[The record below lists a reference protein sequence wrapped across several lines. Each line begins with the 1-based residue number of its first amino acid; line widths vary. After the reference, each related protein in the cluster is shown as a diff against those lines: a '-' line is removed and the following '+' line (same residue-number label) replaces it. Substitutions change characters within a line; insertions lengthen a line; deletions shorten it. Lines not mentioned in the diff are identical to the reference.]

1 MRGGAA
7 EHVDTVTADGAGVV
21 DPSCPDSDVRGAQ
34 MGFTEGRTDVAPPH
48 TTSPGGGV
56 ADRLDDARLARRLA
70 ESAGRVLLELRREQA
85 DLEPA
90 ALKAAGDER
99 SQQHLAAELERH
111 RPADAVLSEEAADDA
126 SRLGAD
132 RVWIIDPLDGT
143 REFREG
149 RDDWAVHVALVAD
162 GRVLAAAVSQPARD
176 DVFDTAPVTSGT
188 PLPPPVAASARRVVI
203 SRSRPPRCAQ
213 AVADAL
219 GATLWQVGSAGAKA
233 LTVVRGEALAYV
245 HEGGMNEWDAAAPVG
260 VALAHGLH
268 VSDLHGEAIVFNQRD
283 VVLHGGLV
291 ICRKEIASTLLDAV

>member
-1 MRGGAA
+1 MTKSR
-7 EHVDTVTADGAGVV
+7 VADVSGTSVLGLFSAT
-21 DPSCPDSDVRGAQ
+21 D
-34 MGFTEGRTDVAPPH
+34 DVALARELALRA
-48 TTSPGGGV
+48 G
-56 ADRLDDARLARRLA
+56 ALLLDLRARACGANAMDARALGD
-70 ESAGRVLLELRREQA
+70 AGDAQANALLL
-85 DLEPA
+85 A
-90 ALKAAGDER
+90 AL
-99 SQQHLAAELERH
+99 SQV
-111 RPADAVLSEEAADDA
+111 RPCDAVLCEESADDLQ
-126 SRLGAD
+126 RLHAK

-162 GRVLAAAVSQPARD
+162 GRALAAAVSQPARD
-176 DVFDTAPVTSGT
+176 EVFDTAPVASGT

-268 VSDLHGEAIVFNQRD
+268 VSDLHGEPIVFNQRD

>member
-1 MRGGAA
+1 MAKSQAA
-7 EHVDTVTADGAGVV
+7 EVVIAGIQRVTSTAD
-21 DPSCPDSDVRGAQ
+21 
-34 MGFTEGRTDVAPPH
+34 DVALARDLALRARALLLDLRAAAC
-48 TTSPGGGV
+48 GGN
-56 ADRLDDARLARRLA
+56 AMDARALGD
-70 ESAGRVLLELRREQA
+70 AGDAQANALLL
-85 DLEPA
+85 A
-90 ALKAAGDER
+90 ALAQA
-99 SQQHLAAELERH
+99 
-111 RPADAVLSEEAADDA
+111 RPSDAVLSEESVDDLQ
-126 SRLGAD
+126 RLHAH

-176 DVFDTAPVTSGT
+176 DVFDTAPVASGT

-268 VSDLHGEAIVFNQRD
+268 VSDLHGEPIVFNQRD

-291 ICRKEIASTLLDAV
+291 ICRKEIASTLLDAM